1 MVEEKTLENKTENL
15 VKAERF
21 FKLGDQYGET
31 ANLLLETLINNGN
44 SNAGIGKTA
53 EEAQKNMEKTALK
66 SDLYLFIPAIFNCL
80 QTTELFTKGL
90 LLLNDKTFQK
100 THSIEKLLEEIAI
113 SYGETSEI
121 NQALRDFYEC
131 QINII
136 EKYKQ
141 TNGLINSHDLYMSLR
156 YPEITIKIKGEEKKE
171 QQVDVDYTDL
181 MCNGNCGIKQ
191 FKILQRK
198 LQRVKSAVVNEYHN
212 RY

>member
-1 MVEEKTLENKTENL
+1 LENKTENL

>member
-141 TNGLINSHDLYMSLR
+141 TNGLINSHDLYMSFR